1 MRAVVFGSAAIEN
14 YDFCT
19 PYLEQGDVVICC
31 DGGLEHAK
39 ALGIMPD
46 YIVGDFDSVGEATFV
61 EFQGQNIPI
70 QQFPTHKDETDM
82 QLGIRLAL
90 DLGANDVTIIG
101 GIGNRFDHTLANAH
115 LLLWLLK
122 KGIQAR
128 LVDERNVVELMEKEM
143 VIEGSI
149 GELVSTIPLS
159 MEVKGLTLEGFL
171 YPLTNYDL
179 RLDDELIAVSN
190 VLEKEKAKITAKEG
204 YLFVIRAR
212 D

>member
-14 YDFCT
+14 YGFCKK
-19 PYLEQGDVVICC
+19 YLQPANVVICC

-39 ALGIMPD
+39 ALGIVPD
-46 YIVGDFDSVGEATFV
+46 YIVGDFDSVEDATFV

-70 QQFPTHKDETDM
+70 HQFPTHKDETDM

-90 DLGANDVTIIG
+90 ELSAKDITILG

-122 KGIQAR
+122 LGIVAR
-128 LVDERNVVELMEKEM
+128 LVDERNVVQLMEGEL
-143 VIEGSI
+143 VLEGKI
-149 GELVSTIPLS
+149 GDLVSTIPLS
-159 MEVKGLTLEGFL
+159 MEVKGLTLEGFA

-179 RLDDELIAVSN
+179 SLDDELIAVSN
-190 VLEKEKAKITAKEG
+190 VLTKETAKITAKEG
-204 YLFVIRAR
+204 YLFVIQAR

>member
-14 YDFCT
+14 YGFCKE
-19 PYLEQGDVVICC
+19 YIEQADTIICC

-39 ALGIMPD
+39 KLAIVPD

-61 EFQGQNIPI
+61 EFQGKDIPI
-70 QQFPTHKDETDM
+70 HQFPTHKDETDM

-90 DLGANDVTIIG
+90 ELGGTDVTIIG

-122 KGIQAR
+122 QGIQAR

-143 VIEGSI
+143 ILSGNVGD
-149 GELVSTIPLS
+149 LVSTIPLS
-159 MEVKGLTLEGFL
+159 MEVKGLTLEGVA

-190 VLEKEKAKITAKEG
+190 VLTKKTAKITAKDG
-204 YLFVIRAR
+204 YLFVIRAK

>member
-14 YDFCT
+14 YDFCNG
-19 PYLEQGDVVICC
+19 YIQQADNIICC

-39 ALGIMPD
+39 ALKIMPD
-46 YIVGDFDSVGEATFV
+46 YIVGDFDSVGEGTFV
-61 EFQGQNIPI
+61 EFQGKNIPI
-70 QQFPTHKDETDM
+70 HQFPTHKDETDM

-90 DLGANDVTIIG
+90 ELGADDVTIIG

-115 LLLWLLK
+115 ILLWLLK
-122 KGIQAR
+122 QGIVAR
-128 LVDERNVVELMEKEM
+128 LVDERNVVQLMENEM
-143 VIEGSI
+143 ILHGNVGD
-149 GELVSTIPLS
+149 LVSTIPLS
-159 MEVKGLTLEGFL
+159 MEVKGLTLEGFA

-190 VLEKEKAKITAKEG
+190 VLEAKEAKITAKEG
-204 YLFVIRAR
+204 YLFVIQAK